1 VDLFVFAGFAMAI
14 EKASD
19 EKLMGSIASGDMS
32 ALGELARRHQGKVLA
47 LAYRILGRWE
57 MAEDVGQETFL
68 RVYKAA
74 KRYKPRAKFTTW
86 VYRIVVNLCI
96 DEQRKLGNP
105 VVPLEQVG
113 ADVAGKP
120 EGNGLERK
128 ELAMIVQ
135 KAISE
140 LPERQRVAVILHR
153 YDGLSHSEISEATGW
168 SKSAVESLLVRAYA
182 NLRNKLCKIKDFT
195 E

>member
-1 VDLFVFAGFAMAI
+1 MAI